1 MTESIKLWRKE
12 VCVFVYV
19 CVDVFVSVCE
29 NLLLNS
35 CQVLEVGC
43 IFEYSLEETLLP
55 ASLSVYRVFV
65 LYLAVSL
72 VVIGWM

>member
-1 MTESIKLWRKE
+1 M
-12 VCVFVYV
+12 FVYV

-55 ASLSVYRVFV
+55 ASLCVQ
-65 LYLAVSL
+65 SL
-72 VVIGWM
+72 CFIFGRQPCGHRLDVKGLKNA